1 MVLHEVITTEKV
13 PFTYRVA
20 GLGARFVAWCVDVGI
35 IAVLLFMGACLGSV
49 AELGRAG
56 MGRALMAL
64 WIFLL
69 NWGYFLLCEWLWHG
83 QTLGKH
89 LLGIRVITWQGTS
102 MSFGQSLLR
111 NVLRVA
117 DGLPIPVPFFYTLGS
132 IVAACNREH
141 RRLGDL
147 AAGTL
152 VVHVER
158 RSKPIQ
164 AVHQVHNEAERSWR
178 MHAQQ
183 RLNQLDRTQKQTILD
198 LCLRRDQ
205 LRVAERAR
213 LFQATSEFFQERLNL
228 SPEQHQSDE
237 KFVLALASEIGA
249 RGAENTEPAV
259 VAK

>member
-1 MVLHEVITTEKV
+1 
-13 PFTYRVA
+13 
-20 GLGARFVAWCVDVGI
+20 
-35 IAVLLFMGACLGSV
+35 
-49 AELGRAG
+49 
-56 MGRALMAL
+56 
-64 WIFLL
+64 
-69 NWGYFLLCEWLWHG
+69 EWLWHG

-102 MSFGQSLLR
+102 MSFGQSFLR
-111 NVLRVA
+111 NMLRAV
-117 DGLPIPVPFFYTLGS
+117 DGFPPIPMPIFYTLGS

-152 VVHVER
+152 VVHVEH

-164 AVHQVHNEAERSWR
+164 AVQHVRGEAERTWR
-178 MHAQQ
+178 MHARQ

-205 LRVAERAR
+205 LRVADRAR
-213 LFQATSEFFQERLNL
+213 LFHATSEFFQERLNL

-249 RGAENTEPAV
+249 RGTESEEPV
-259 VAK
+259 PVAR